1 MIIGC
6 FALVEPFAP
15 MERQFQAIR
24 EMGIRYADLTDNHNG
39 GTLFGTGMSLIPLGD
54 GVIGIQEIV
63 KALLQ
68 IGFDGPTTLEVAG
81 PDSVKLSAKRLQE
94 WSEK

>member
-15 MERQFQAIR
+15 MQRQFQAIR

-39 GTLFGTGMSLIPLGD
+39 GMLGD
-54 GVIGIQEIV
+54 GVIGIPKIV
-63 KALLQ
+63 EALLA
-68 IGFDGPTTLEVAG
+68 IGFAGPTTLEVAG

-94 WSEK
+94 WSGK